1 VTMPVEETE
10 RSLRRLRNELGR
22 LSADLERVRVRTAVW
37 PVLTVAVLMLFW
49 PVFNPAGATGVVTGL
64 AESRADG
71 EPVTVAGLW
80 SEAHDSDLTFLTLL
94 IVVAVALHLLLI
106 AGLAVMVDSDSPAS
120 PRFVQVVSLLF
131 GVAFLVL
138 VIGINQDDG
147 DGGFGR
153 EGYQPGGS
161 WLLMLA
167 MAAAAAGVAAWVR
180 SEQS

>member
-10 RSLRRLRNELGR
+10 KSLRRLRGELGR
-22 LSADLERVRVRTAVW
+22 LSADLDRVRVRTAVW

-49 PVFNPAGATGVVTGL
+49 PIFNPAGATDVVGGL
-64 AESRADG
+64 VEYRADG
-71 EPVTVAGLW
+71 EPVSVTGLW
-80 SEAHDSDLTFLTLL
+80 GEANDSDLTFLTLL

-106 AGLAVMVDSDSPAS
+106 AGLAVLVDSVSTAS
-120 PRFVQVVSLLF
+120 PRFVQIVSLLF

-138 VIGINQDDG
+138 VIGVNQDDG